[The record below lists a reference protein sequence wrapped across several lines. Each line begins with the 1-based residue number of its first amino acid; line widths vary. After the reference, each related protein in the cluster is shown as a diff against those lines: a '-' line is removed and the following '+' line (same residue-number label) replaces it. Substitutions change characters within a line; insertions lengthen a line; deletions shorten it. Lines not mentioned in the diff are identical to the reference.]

1 MEIQTNLI
9 EDEVIAKVYST
20 RDYDKFKNLMGNR
33 QIRQSNVS
41 QIQKSSKE
49 EQLLI
54 PIIVNEKM
62 EICDGQHRAIAWRN
76 LGQPIYYIICEGYNL
91 SHVKRANQNSVN
103 WVIYDFLKM
112 YSDLGKPYYQE
123 INNLMRENKI
133 KTHAMIKLISKVT
146 QRNQIL
152 VKHEILDGT
161 LELTDDDMSRIK
173 LFLEHLN
180 DFVFYKHFREQTF
193 INAFLDL
200 YFYMNYEHHL
210 MVSKFDKSSHFLSGK
225 FKDKNDALN
234 TLCRMY
240 SYGITKNRIFYD
252 MNTKRLYMPK

>member
-1 MEIQTNLI
+1 MEIQNSFI
-9 EDEVIAKVYST
+9 EDEIVAKVYST
-20 RDYDKFKNLMGNR
+20 KDYSKFKSLMGNR

-54 PIIVNEKM
+54 PIIVNENM
-62 EICDGQHRAIAWRN
+62 EICDGQHRAIAWQN
-76 LGQPIYYIICEGYNL
+76 LGKPIYYIICEGYNL

-112 YSDLGKPYYQE
+112 YSDLGKSTYRE
-123 INNLMRENKI
+123 INQLMKNNKI

-146 QRNQIL
+146 QKNQGL
-152 VKHEILDGT
+152 VKYEILDGV
-161 LELTDDDMSRIK
+161 LELTDDDILRIK

-180 DFVFYKHFREQTF
+180 DFVFYSYYKEQTF

-200 YFYMNYEHHL
+200 YFYNQYEHHL
-210 MVSKFDKSSHFLSGK
+210 MVSKLDKSSHFLSGK

-252 MNTKRLYMPK
+252 VNTKRLYVPK